1 MAANSGNKKKLQTI
15 DPVYQKFT
23 RSVVRALGSSEFYS
37 FFMNAMAGADN
48 QVQFSNR
55 RLEKT
60 VDVTWVDAVENAL
73 EAFQTILSNPR
84 HIIREEEIVVNV
96 AQAKRGGADVVQ
108 HLAHHA
114 AFVDKFDPKTHEV
127 QPNRLMQKDR
137 FDAHDQYENRL
148 VYTALDLAYTFVR
161 IRHDALMSAMSD
173 EFGAKLKLQ
182 TDMTTATEAV
192 HMDMFLHIKE
202 TESALDTD
210 ARNAD
215 VFARISRIYRVL
227 CMYMGSGFVQELAK
241 AGKIKG
247 AVIKTNVLK
256 KNPNYRKVVQMYEF
270 LRSYEDVGYT
280 IRVVE
285 QNPQINETFQA
296 DIYHNVLF
304 NYLVLKGYL
313 EDERDRKLPQPM
325 KEKQRSLKPKFIKQ
339 IVEELTEDYDLPD
352 VEIRKVLIEELTKEQ
367 LMHEEAME
375 RRRLV
380 EEQQQRKKEE
390 QARLRQERE
399 EEKARLRKERE
410 AEKERIRQEKAAEQ
424 ARLRDE
430 RARREQEDRRRT
442 GLWKKDMAQL
452 MKKLEDQKQARE
464 KLLAQKQAQQQDYAD
479 AAQILEEA
487 EQRKLAAQQRK
498 QQRLQ
503 EQKERQEREKL
514 LEEQKKREEEQRKR
528 AEEQAREEE
537 QAKRAARQPLIDA
550 AILTYREELARFAKV
565 LPRQKSLREFQQ
577 QQLRDQQRQ
586 REEAANQR
594 RASRAGQA
602 ISNSEG

>member
-37 FFMNAMAGADN
+37 FFMDAMAGADN
-48 QVQFSNR
+48 QIQFSNR

-60 VDVTWVDAVENAL
+60 VDVTWVDAIEDAL

-84 HIIREEEIVVNV
+84 RIIREDEIIVNV

-114 AFVDKFDPKTHEV
+114 NFVDKFDPKTHEV

-137 FDAHDQYENRL
+137 FDAHDQYENKL

-215 VFARISRIYRVL
+215 VFDRISRIYRVL
-227 CMYMGSGFVQELAK
+227 CMYMASPFVQELAK
-241 AGKIKG
+241 GGKIKG
-247 AVIKTNVLK
+247 TLVKTNVLK
-256 KNPNYRKVVQMYEF
+256 KNPNYRKVVELYEF

-285 QNPQINETFQA
+285 QNPQINEAFQA

-399 EEKARLRKERE
+399 AEKERQRKARE

-430 RARREQEDRRRT
+430 RARREQEDRRRA

-452 MKKLEDQKQARE
+452 KKKLEDQKQARE
-464 KLLAQKQAQQQDYAD
+464 KLLAQKMAQQQDYAD
-479 AAQILEEA
+479 AAQILEET
-487 EQRKLAAQQRK
+487 EQRRLAAQQRK

-514 LEEQKKREEEQRKR
+514 LAEQKKR
-528 AEEQAREEE
+528 AEEQARKEA
-537 QAKRAARQPLIDA
+537 QAKRADRQPLIEA
-550 AILTYREELARFAKV
+550 AIVTYREELAWFAKQ
-565 LPRQKSLREFQQ
+565 LPRQKNLREYQQQ
-577 QQLRDQQRQ
+577 QQLDLQRQ
-586 REEAANQR
+586 QEEAARQR
-594 RASRAGQA
+594 RESRAGLT
-602 ISNSEG
+602 SKSEG

>member
-15 DPVYQKFT
+15 DPVYQKFS

-37 FFMNAMAGADN
+37 FFMDAMAGAEN
-48 QVQFSNR
+48 QIQFSNR

-60 VDVTWVDAVENAL
+60 VDVTWVDAIENAL
-73 EAFQTILSNPR
+73 ESFQTILSAPR

-108 HLAHHA
+108 HLAQHA
-114 AFVDKFDPKTHEV
+114 AFVDKFDSRTNEI

-137 FDAHDQYENRL
+137 FDAHDQYENKL
-148 VYTALDLAYTFVR
+148 VYTALDLAYTFVK
-161 IRHDALMSAMSD
+161 IRHDALMSAMGD
-173 EFGAKLKLQ
+173 EFGAKLRVE
-182 TDMTTATEAV
+182 TNMSTATEAV
-192 HMDMFLHIKE
+192 HLDMFMHIKE

-210 ARNAD
+210 ARHGD
-215 VFARISRIYRVL
+215 VFERISRIYRVL

-247 AVIKTNVLK
+247 TVIKTNVLK
-256 KNPNYRKVVQMYEF
+256 KNPDYRKVVQMYEF

-285 QNPQINETFQA
+285 QNPQISETFQS

-313 EDERDRKLPQPM
+313 EDERDRALPQPM

-339 IVEELTEDYDLPD
+339 IIEELTEDYDLPD

-390 QARLRQERE
+390 QARLRKERE
-399 EEKARLRKERE
+399 EEKARLRKARE
-410 AEKERIRQEKAAEQ
+410 AEKERIRQEKVAEQ

-430 RARREQEDRRRT
+430 QMRREHEDRRRT
-442 GLWKKDMAQL
+442 GLWKKDMAL
-452 MKKLEDQKQARE
+452 LKKHLEEQKQARE
-464 KLLAQKQAQQQDYAD
+464 KHFAQQLAQQQDYAD
-479 AAQILEEA
+479 AAQLLEQA
-487 EQRKLAAQQRK
+487 EQRRQAAQMRKLQR
-498 QQRLQ
+498 QQ
-503 EQKERQEREKL
+503 EEKERQQREKL
-514 LEEQKKREEEQRKR
+514 LAERKKREQEQARQEELAKQEEQRLLQR
-528 AEEQAREEE
+528 AN
-537 QAKRAARQPLIDA
+537 AAA
-550 AILTYREELARFAKV
+550 SAYREELAQFAKL
-565 LPRQKSLREFQQ
+565 LPRQKNLREYQQ
-577 QQLRDQQRQ
+577 QQQRDLQQRWE
-586 REEAANQR
+586 EEARQR
-594 RASRAGQA
+594 RALRAGQL
-602 ISNSEG
+602 NN

>member
-1 MAANSGNKKKLQTI
+1 MAADSGNKKKLQTI

-37 FFMNAMAGADN
+37 FFMDAMAGADK
-48 QVQFSNR
+48 QIQFSNR

-60 VDVTWVDAVENAL
+60 VDVTWVDAIEDAL
-73 EAFQTILSNPR
+73 EAFQTILSAPR

-96 AQAKRGGADVVQ
+96 ARAKQGGADVVQ

-114 AFVDKFDPKTHEV
+114 AFVDKFDPRTQEI

-148 VYTALDLAYTFVR
+148 VYTALDTAFTFVK
-161 IRHDALMSAMSD
+161 IRHDALMTAMGD
-173 EFGAKLKLQ
+173 EFGAKLRVE
-182 TDMTTATEAV
+182 TDMSTATEAV
-192 HMDMFLHIKE
+192 HMDMFMHIKE

-210 ARNAD
+210 ARHGD
-215 VFARISRIYRVL
+215 VFDRISRIYRVL

-285 QNPQINETFQA
+285 QNPQISETFQN

-313 EDERDRKLPQPM
+313 EDERDRTLPQPL

-339 IVEELTEDYDLPD
+339 IIEELTEDYDLPD

-390 QARLRQERE
+390 QARLRKERE

-410 AEKERIRQEKAAEQ
+410 AERERIRLEKEAEQ
-424 ARLRDE
+424 ARIRDE
-430 RARREQEDRRRT
+430 QMRREHEDRRRT
-442 GLWKKDMAQL
+442 GLWKKDMALLQ
-452 MKKLEDQKQARE
+452 KYLEEQKQARE
-464 KLLAQKQAQQQDYAD
+464 KHFAQELAQQQDYAD
-479 AAQILEEA
+479 AAQLLEQA
-487 EQRKLAAQQRK
+487 EQRRQAAQMRKLQR
-498 QQRLQ
+498 QQ
-503 EQKERQEREKL
+503 EEKERQQREKL
-514 LEEQKKREEEQRKR
+514 LAEQKKREEEQARR
-528 AEEQAREEE
+528 EAQAREEAQRLLE
-537 QAKRAARQPLIDA
+537 HANAAVFA
-550 AILTYREELARFAKV
+550 YREELARFAKL
-565 LPRQKSLREFQQ
+565 LPRQKNLREYQQQ
-577 QQLRDQQRQ
+577 QQLDLQRQ
-586 REEAANQR
+586 REEEARQR
-594 RASRAGQA
+594 RAIRAGQL
-602 ISNSEG
+602 NK